1 MFEVGGEPF
10 YSYFSFLW
18 KLLFLP
24 LISFVIQKHKQW
36 TDTNIKGHNHP
47 LGPVPKKRNTI
58 RKKISCVRYEA
69 YSTANHA
76 GHAKDGVVSVSH
88 RHGQHTEKSYTR
100 TCQNMCPLCHRVLY
114 RVVSF
119 SDQYASP
126 NKTINLSPYT

>member
-10 YSYFSFLW
+10 YSLFFFPLEITFTSPH
-18 KLLFLP
+18 LLCHP
-24 LISFVIQKHKQW
+24 KIQKMNRHKHQRPEPS
-36 TDTNIKGHNHP
+36 TRASTQKT
-47 LGPVPKKRNTI
+47 KQ
-58 RKKISCVRYEA
+58 A
-69 YSTANHA
+69 YSSANHA

-126 NKTINLSPYT
+126 KKTINLSPYT